1 MIRCETLKLEHVV
14 GEMSK
19 QAVVQ
24 GDFHVPKPKPGIEK
38 IISVDKTVKITK
50 EEVIKNKVIIE
61 GYLNLQIVY
70 VADAPGQPVHH
81 THARLEFTQFV
92 EIDGAEPEMTVR
104 TKVKVEDI
112 QGKVKSGRP
121 HMFEITAVILVF
133 AKVTQLEEI
142 TLMVE
147 PPPGVEAVTESLRL
161 EEVGVI
167 TEIAGNWCSL
177 SLKTTGI

>member
-81 THARLEFTQFV
+81 THARLGHQRKNTHIPVSQIFLLTQN
-92 EIDGAEPEMTVR
+92 T
-104 TKVKVEDI
+104 
-112 QGKVKSGRP
+112 
-121 HMFEITAVILVF
+121 IL
-133 AKVTQLEEI
+133 LH
-142 TLMVE
+142 
-147 PPPGVEAVTESLRL
+147 
-161 EEVGVI
+161 
-167 TEIAGNWCSL
+167 
-177 SLKTTGI
+177 